1 MGMKT
6 RGGERG
12 GRKGRKRENK
22 GGKEKEIGK
31 NRQSDKR
38 GNS

>member
-12 GRKGRKRENK
+12 GREGRKRENK

>member
-12 GRKGRKRENK
+12 GRERRKRENK

>member
-1 MGMKT
+1 MKI
-6 RGGERG
+6 GGGNKERG
-12 GRKGRKRENK
+12 E
-22 GGKEKEIGK
+22 KEKEIGK

>member
-1 MGMKT
+1 MGMKM

-12 GRKGRKRENK
+12 GREGRKRENK

>member
-1 MGMKT
+1 MENDADEN
-6 RGGERG
+6 GGN
-12 GRKGRKRENK
+12 KGRGE
-22 GGKEKEIGK
+22 KEKEIGK